1 MELEKPYFMYNEDWF
16 YHDIVDFKYKL
27 TDKATAKA
35 IRSYKQF
42 YALLDQKEE
51 RYFMRIAIGGMIA
64 AGKSSVSK
72 EIAEEFELKL
82 IDEFEGDDEVFQT
95 ILKWLYEGK
104 ENVEMLLQIYFI
116 HNQWL
121 KHKEYEDDYVVDR
134 DVIEHWIFAQHNL
147 KHQPEVL
154 NMYNGLFHA
163 YMNSIELPDHYF
175 ILDIDWDHFK
185 ERIYKRNRSVE
196 IENFE
201 KNKDYFKGL
210 LKNYTDMLVAQCVI
224 YQIPYSVINTNIKNK
239 EEVSK
244 FISKKI
250 RNMQEKE

>member
-1 MELEKPYFMYNEDWF
+1 VELEKPYFMKNKDWF

-27 TDKATAKA
+27 TDKATPKA

-42 YALLDQKEE
+42 YALLNQKEE

-64 AGKSSVSK
+64 AGKSSMAKRVAK
-72 EIAEEFELKL
+72 EFELKL
-82 IDEFEGDDEVFQT
+82 IDEFEGDDEVFNT

-116 HNQWL
+116 HNQYL
-121 KHKEYEDDYVVDR
+121 KHVEYEDDYVVDR
-134 DVIEHWIFAQHNL
+134 DVIEHWIFAQNNL
-147 KHQPEVL
+147 QKQPRVL

-163 YMNSIELPDHYF
+163 YMNDIKLPDHYF
-175 ILDIDWDHFK
+175 ILDIDWDNFK

-210 LKNYTDMLVAQCVI
+210 LENYTDMLVAQCVI
-224 YQIPYSVINTNIKNK
+224 YQIPYSVIDTNTKNK
-239 EEVSK
+239 EEVSQ
-244 FISKKI
+244 FISQKI
-250 RNMQEKE
+250 KNIK